1 MSRAAQDKQSVLIV
15 DDDAQY
21 RKIFEEISENMGL
34 HAVSA
39 VNGLEALKR
48 IGSHNFSLALVDLK
62 MPQMGGLDFLLHS
75 RSVSPGLPVIIVTGF
90 GSIES
95 AVEAMK
101 LGAVD
106 YITKPSSIDE
116 IRNIMSKI
124 LNSWRSSWR
133 SNLDDSETG
142 RFGIIGRSKLLQSV
156 YERIDAMRY
165 ADNTVM
171 IMGESGVGKELV
183 AKAIHFYG
191 DKKDEPFI
199 PIDCS
204 VLGLHI
210 VESELFGHSKGAFTD
225 AQFDKVGLLKL
236 AGKGTVFL
244 DEITEIPLTT
254 QAKLLRAIQ
263 EREIRPVG
271 STHIE
276 KIEARIITAT
286 NRKLEQAVQDG
297 AFREDLFYRLHV
309 IPISIPPLRERQED
323 IALLVTHFINKYN
336 SERKSVQ
343 GASPEALSI
352 MSRYSWPGNV
362 RELENVVQEAI
373 ALGSSDWLRPIDL
386 PEKIRHAKKS
396 VSAVSKGV
404 KPLKEIEREAIIEAL
419 NITTGNKKEAARI
432 LGIGK
437 TTLYEKIKRYGI
449 DGHGKD

>member
-1 MSRAAQDKQSVLIV
+1 MKQSVEEKQSVLIV
-15 DDDAQY
+15 DDNAQY
-21 RKIFEEISENMGL
+21 RNIFKELSEDMGL
-34 HAVSA
+34 QTVSA
-39 VNGLEALKR
+39 TNGLEALKKIKAR
-48 IGSHNFSLALVDLK
+48 PYSLALVDLK
-62 MPQMGGLDFLLHS
+62 MPHMGGLDFLLHS
-75 RSVSPGLPVIIVTGF
+75 RKIAPGMPVIIVTGF

-116 IRNIMSKI
+116 IRTTIRKI
-124 LNSWRSSWR
+124 LDSWRSSWR
-133 SNLDDSETG
+133 SSLDDSEAG
-142 RFGIIGRSKLLQSV
+142 RYGIIGRSKLMQAV

-171 IMGESGVGKELV
+171 IMGQSGVGKELV
-183 AKAIHFYG
+183 AKAIHYFG

-210 VESELFGHSKGAFTD
+210 VESELFGHEKGAFTD
-225 AQFDKVGLLKL
+225 AQFEKVGLLKL

-244 DEITEIPLTT
+244 DEITEIPLNT

-263 EREIRPVG
+263 EREIRPIG
-271 STHIE
+271 STRIE
-276 KIEARIITAT
+276 KIEARIIAAT
-286 NRKLEQAVQDG
+286 NRKLEQAVQEG
-297 AFREDLFYRLHV
+297 TFREDLFYRLHV
-309 IPISIPPLRERQED
+309 IPISVPPLRERQED
-323 IALLVTHFINKYN
+323 IPLLVTYFIAKYN
-336 SERKSVQ
+336 SERRSVQ
-343 GASPEALSI
+343 GASPEALD
-352 MSRYSWPGNV
+352 MLRRHSWPGNV

-373 ALGSSDWLRPIDL
+373 AMGSSDWLRPIDL

-396 VSAVSKGV
+396 ISATSKGV

-419 NITTGNKKEAARI
+419 DLSTGNKKEAARI

-449 DGHGKD
+449 ERHTEE